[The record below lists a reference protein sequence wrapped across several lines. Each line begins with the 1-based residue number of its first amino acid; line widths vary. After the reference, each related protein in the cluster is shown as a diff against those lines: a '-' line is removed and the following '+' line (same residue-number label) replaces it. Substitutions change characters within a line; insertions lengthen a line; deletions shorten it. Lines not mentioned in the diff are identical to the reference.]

1 MTQAERR
8 LTEVRQQLADTG
20 IDAEHEDR
28 LSMAFR
34 EFTPVWNTLSP
45 REQARVV
52 RLLVERVT
60 YDRETSK
67 VALTFRASGLQ
78 EIGERLS
85 VRGA

>member
-1 MTQAERR
+1 
-8 LTEVRQQLADTG
+8 
-20 IDAEHEDR
+20 
-28 LSMAFR
+28 MALR
-34 EFTPVWNTLSP
+34 EFAPVWNTLSP